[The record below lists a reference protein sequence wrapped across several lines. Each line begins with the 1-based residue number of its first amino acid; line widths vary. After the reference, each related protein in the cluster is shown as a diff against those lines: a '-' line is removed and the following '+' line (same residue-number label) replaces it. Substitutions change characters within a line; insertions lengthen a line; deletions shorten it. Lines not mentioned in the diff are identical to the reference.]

1 MGKAAERRRIRRQQ
15 FLTKLAQENPER
27 FEHEWAKRVESWA
40 DEIWLIAKG
49 GRMDVQP
56 VFSIVDRAKE
66 ILSECGERTT
76 KPRLQE
82 TVDLLN
88 NECCQ
93 ALAPA
98 IGRKIYAINQRWKP
112 KE

>member
-1 MGKAAERRRIRRQQ
+1 MGKAAARRKQRRQI
-15 FLTKLAQENPER
+15 FLSRLAQDNPER
-27 FEHEWAKRVESWA
+27 FEREWAKRVDSWA

-66 ILSECGERTT
+66 ILAECGERTMKT
-76 KPRLQE
+76 RHQD